1 MTTLASPMLRDA
13 SRGARLFTRNS
24 GDRSREIASQSAR
37 QSRIVKMKD
46 RETELA
52 DLLRAAL
59 SGDQRAYGRFL
70 QDITP
75 VLRGIV
81 RARGA
86 QFGPETQEDIV
97 QDILLSVHAKRH
109 TWTTTAPV
117 LPWLYAI
124 TRYKVIDAQRR
135 RRHRNHDPLDP
146 LIDQIAAE
154 PHADDVT
161 AAMAARDSAA
171 LIGQLDKRSARI
183 VRAVSLDGDSTAE
196 VGQRLS
202 MTEGAVRVALHRA
215 LKRLGMIARKDDL

>member
-1 MTTLASPMLRDA
+1 MTTLASPLPRDA
-13 SRGARLFTRNS
+13 SRDARPFTKNS
-24 GDRSREIASQSAR
+24 GDRSGEIASQSAR
-37 QSRIVKMKD
+37 QSRIVNMTD
-46 RETELA
+46 RETVLA

-59 SGDQRAYGRFL
+59 AGDHRAYGRFL
-70 QDITP
+70 AEITP

-86 QFGPETQEDIV
+86 QFGPDTQEDIL

-109 TWTTTAPV
+109 TWTTTSPV

-135 RRHRNHDPLDP
+135 RRHRTHDPLDP
-146 LIDQIAAE
+146 VIDQIAAE
-154 PHADDVT
+154 PHADDVS

-171 LIGQLDKRSARI
+171 LIGQLDPRSARI

-215 LKRLGMIARKDDL
+215 IKRLGIIARRDKS